1 VSAVSQ
7 SSLFQE
13 AGWALGGTWR
23 LLTGREEARAYFDF
37 SQRGLA
43 GSFIPLVLAAVVLVG
58 FIGLGAGSTGVSPAT
73 QIFILGAIAVL
84 RYSALRV
91 ILPRLGA
98 LDAFRPAMVASNW
111 ASAILFAAIVPIT
124 FGTAFI
130 GALVLGP
137 ASGNTLVSFILTL
150 WAALSLALVVIEVNI
165 LRIVA
170 RLRATEIV
178 LALAGQLFAILAGL
192 YVISRLFQG

>member
-1 VSAVSQ
+1 
-7 SSLFQE
+7 
-13 AGWALGGTWR
+13 
-23 LLTGREEARAYFDF
+23 
-37 SQRGLA
+37 
-43 GSFIPLVLAAVVLVG
+43 
-58 FIGLGAGSTGVSPAT
+58 
-73 QIFILGAIAVL
+73 
-84 RYSALRV
+84 
-91 ILPRLGA
+91 
-98 LDAFRPAMVASNW
+98 MVASNW